1 MGFKTGFKIPFLL
14 ALVIF
19 IISVLIL
26 PFYPE
31 AVFFSVVMAI
41 VIFFVGAIG
50 WEKRL

>member
-26 PFYPE
+26 PYYPE
-31 AVFFSVVMAI
+31 AVLFSVVMAV
-41 VIFFVGAIG
+41 VIFVIGSVG
-50 WEKRL
+50 WERRL